1 MHAEAVEEPHVCKK
15 RDMCLHLLSSS
26 GRYTHING
34 GLRRVPFGYY
44 KIGRIASEEDSKS
57 ITNDAVNDLRV
68 HDNEWAIK
76 LELKSFAGFRLLS
89 ELGKAIGVLAF
100 FSKQTIASE
109 TITLIESLA
118 NITSQVVQASLKEET
133 LTEER
138 DKLENA
144 IAKIKTLCG
153 MLPICGSC
161 KKIRDD
167 KGYWN
172 QNRIICQ

>member
-1 MHAEAVEEPHVCKK
+1 
-15 RDMCLHLLSSS
+15 
-26 GRYTHING
+26 
-34 GLRRVPFGYY
+34 
-44 KIGRIASEEDSKS
+44 
-57 ITNDAVNDLRV
+57 
-68 HDNEWAIK
+68 
-76 LELKSFAGFRLLS
+76 
-89 ELGKAIGVLAF
+89 LGKAIGVLAF